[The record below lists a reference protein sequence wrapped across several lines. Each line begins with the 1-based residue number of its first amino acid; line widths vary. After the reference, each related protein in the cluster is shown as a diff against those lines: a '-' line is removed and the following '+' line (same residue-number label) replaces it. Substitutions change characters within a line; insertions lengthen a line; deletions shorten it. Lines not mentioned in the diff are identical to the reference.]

1 MGKRLWLWA
10 PLQGRRVLGGESPEK
25 NNGNKWKILSIKKT
39 RNIDVVVPGEKKAN
53 GVSDKLHEEQA
64 GKEQE
69 LLSSLSSPQKPEQVP
84 G

>member
-1 MGKRLWLWA
+1 M
-10 PLQGRRVLGGESPEK
+10 
-25 NNGNKWKILSIKKT
+25 
-39 RNIDVVVPGEKKAN
+39 VPGEKKAN